1 MRRWFLLPLLA
12 VAALAMTGGTAYA
25 DDPPAAP
32 AAPAASAA
40 QTFGIQPAT
49 ATEPDA
55 RGTFSYAAT
64 PGALLKDHVAVWNY
78 GEQPLTVRLYPADAF
93 NTDSG
98 GYDVLPDGKPST
110 QAGSWLKTS
119 VGSVTLPGR
128 SRQIVP
134 FTLAVPANAAPGD
147 HAAGI
152 VVAVRAESKDAKG
165 NAVTV
170 DQRVGSRVN
179 IRVSGDLRAELKV
192 ENAKAVY
199 HPSLN
204 PLDTGRTTV
213 SYTVRNTGNV
223 RLGGKQAVRVS
234 NVFGSIATGN
244 APADLQELLPG
255 NAVNYSF
262 DVSGVYPTLW
272 GTAGIT
278 IDPLPVAGD
287 KDPKLVSD
295 VSKHRFAL
303 IPWTTLA
310 ALLLLALPAGRRW
323 LNRRRRTPG
332 APATP
337 SALPVPV
344 AAAAVLLTALAFG
357 QLLYAPRAFAAEPVG
372 TLSFDYPKGHD
383 DDAIDLLSSGP
394 CPDPA
399 NYLAVRIN
407 GAGFP
412 AEGAPLTGTVAASVY
427 RAAPNG
433 GFVLPLSNTLKVVAT
448 QAGSGPLKGEYTIT
462 ASCRHKVK
470 PASVKDF
477 TAVLTFTDPTN
488 WTTAAVAPAG
498 MLHQAVAAEPMPTPA
513 KGAAP
518 AAAGSAAAPAADF
531 GVPLYSWLAVTA
543 GLLLLGWLTV
553 PYVRRLRARRAAAE
567 EVGE

>member
-12 VAALAMTGGTAYA
+12 VAALVMTAGTAYA
-25 DDPPAAP
+25 DDPPAAQ
-32 AAPAASAA
+32 AAPAA

-110 QAGSWLKTS
+110 QAGSWIRTA
-119 VGSVTLPGR
+119 VDSVTLPGR

-134 FTLAVPANAAPGD
+134 FTLAVPAQASPGD

-179 IRVSGDLRAELKV
+179 IRVSGDLKAELKV

-199 HPSLN
+199 HPSAN
-204 PLDTGRTTV
+204 PLDNGRTTV
-213 SYTVRNTGNV
+213 SYTVRNTGNI
-223 RLGGKQAVRVS
+223 RLGGKQAVRIT
-234 NVFGSIATGN
+234 NLFGSIATGN

-255 NAVNYSF
+255 NAVNYRF

-310 ALLLLALPAGRRW
+310 ALLLLALLAGRWW
-323 LNRRRRTPG
+323 LARRRRRPLPG
-332 APATP
+332 AAAKPPVLPA
-337 SALPVPV
+337 PV
-344 AAAAVLLTALAFG
+344 AAAALLAVLMLC
-357 QLLYAPRAFAAEPVG
+357 QLPYAPRASAAEPVG

-383 DDAIDLLSSGP
+383 DDSIDLLSSGP

-427 RAAPNG
+427 RVAPSG
-433 GFVLPLSNTLKVVAT
+433 GFILPLANTLKVVAT
-448 QAGSGPLKGEYTIT
+448 RAGSGPLKGDYTIT
-462 ASCRHKVK
+462 ASCRHKVR
-470 PASVKDF
+470 PVSVKDF
-477 TAVLTFTDPTN
+477 TVVLTFTDPTN
-488 WTTAAVAPAG
+488 WTTTAVAPAG
-498 MLHQAVAAEPMPTPA
+498 MLHQAAAADPVPNPA
-513 KGAAP
+513 AGTASGAAK
-518 AAAGSAAAPAADF
+518 SAAAQAADS
-531 GVPLYSWLAVTA
+531 GVPLYSWIAVTA
-543 GLLLLGWLTV
+543 GLLLTGWLAV
-553 PYVRRLRARRAAAE
+553 PYVRRIRARRASAEEAAE
-567 EVGE
+567 

>member
-1 MRRWFLLPLLA
+1 MRRWFLVFCLAA
-12 VAALAMTGGTAYA
+12 VALLPTAGSAYA

-32 AAPAASAA
+32 AAGQTPPAA
-40 QTFGIQPAT
+40 QTFGIQPSS
-49 ATEPDA
+49 ATEPDS

-64 PGALLKDHVAVWNY
+64 PGALVKDHVAVWNY
-78 GEQPLTVRLYPADAF
+78 SEQPLTVRLYPADAF

-110 QAGSWLKTS
+110 RAGSWIRTAVDSL
-119 VGSVTLPGR
+119 TLPGR

-134 FTLAVPANAAPGD
+134 FTLAIPANAAPGD

-179 IRVSGDLRAELKV
+179 IRVSGDLKAELKV

-199 HPSLN
+199 HPSAN

-223 RLGGKQAVRVS
+223 RLGGKQAVRIT

-255 NAVNYSF
+255 NAVNYRF

-310 ALLLLALPAGRRW
+310 VLLVVLLLVGRWWLA
-323 LNRRRRTPG
+323 RRRRRPLPG
-332 APATP
+332 GAAKPPVPA
-337 SALPVPV
+337 APV
-344 AAAAVLLTALAFG
+344 AAAALLVALVLC
-357 QLLYAPRAFAAEPVG
+357 QLPYAPPASAAEPVG

-399 NYLAVRIN
+399 NYLTVRIT

-433 GFVLPLSNTLKVVAT
+433 GFVLPLANTLKVVAT
-448 QAGSGPLKGEYTIT
+448 QAGSGPLKGDYTIT

-477 TAVLTFTDPTN
+477 TAVLTFTDPTT
-488 WTTAAVAPAG
+488 WTTASVAPAG
-498 MLHQAVAAEPMPTPA
+498 MLHQA
-513 KGAAP
+513 
-518 AAAGSAAAPAADF
+518 AAADPVPPQASGRAKTAAAASAADS
-531 GVPLYSWLAVTA
+531 GLPLYAWIAATA
-543 GLLLLGWLTV
+543 GLLLAAWLTV
-553 PYVRRLRARRAAAE
+553 PYVRRVRAHRARAEEAAE
-567 EVGE
+567 